1 MAQANAI
8 ANQYYWFSLNGV
20 GAGGIGQSVF
30 VDPEGRILQNSG
42 EGEQIMTQVIDLDV
56 VPRVREYGT
65 MGQCQVLKSFRDH
78 KSKFTIYQEGVS
90 KSKGFKNIGPL
101 KRHTQING

>member
-1 MAQANAI
+1 
-8 ANQYYWFSLNGV
+8 
-20 GAGGIGQSVF
+20 
-30 VDPEGRILQNSG
+30 
-42 EGEQIMTQVIDLDV
+42 MTQVIDLDV

-78 KSKFTIYQEGVS
+78 KGKFTIYQEGVS
-90 KSKGFKNIGPL
+90 KSKGLKNIGPL